1 MFVTHQAHSRL
12 VTIND
17 YDDDDHDNDHY
28 DDHDDDHD
36 DDHGDDAEDDM
47 SEFKL
52 SCTMFVT
59 PGAFKTWADHVG
71 GDGDEINQ

>member
-1 MFVTHQAHSRL
+1 M
-12 VTIND
+12 TIND
-17 YDDDDHDNDHY
+17 YD
-28 DDHDDDHD
+28 D

-59 PGAFKTWADHVG
+59 PGAFKTGDVG